1 MSARRPAPLHGTV
14 EPATT
19 LDPKGTI
26 GMSGL
31 QPAVDDPHDVL
42 TLPAVNAQE
51 LTDAIAAAPVSGWF
65 RKLAEW
71 AAPGRP
77 MAGPPNPRVGES
89 DMADLIRLLGIDGLE
104 PDPDRAAAV
113 ADIAVRW
120 AIQARLLRLR
130 TGVVRT
136 AKQNTAWLD
145 NPATLWFQ
153 ALSALVRPDG
163 TLVVLLH
170 EYTDTH
176 FYSGDL
182 ARSVSEVLDPLAQG
196 PADEQAIA
204 REYGLRWGFGDARPA
219 EIRVP
224 LFLARAL
231 GLVTRDDTAGRWQLT
246 AAGLIVHALGQLP
259 RMPVDGEDDPDRLLS
274 LVQWPDAAEPGF
286 TVKVKLSR
294 GGVWR
299 RLNVPGELT
308 VFGLHLAVQTAFGWH
323 GDHLHQFSA
332 GPFRFAPAE
341 FELEETVPSDLVTV
355 TDLATLGITDL
366 QYEYDFGDSWLH
378 EVTIERE
385 LPAGTVTAI
394 VCTAGAGT
402 TPFEDGE
409 GWIEDP
415 HGNYV
420 QDPDAV
426 PDPLRMY
433 DAARINQELAPLTGE
448 DDDSP

>member
-1 MSARRPAPLHGTV
+1 
-14 EPATT
+14 
-19 LDPKGTI
+19 
-26 GMSGL
+26 MSGM
-31 QPAVDDPHDVL
+31 QPAVADPHDVL

-77 MAGPPNPRVGES
+77 MVVGTPNPRVGES
-89 DMADLIRLLGIDGLE
+89 DMADLIRLLKINDLE

-163 TLVVLLH
+163 TLVVLLR
-170 EYTDTH
+170 EYADTR

-182 ARSVSEVLDPLAQG
+182 ARSVGEVLDPLAQG

-204 REYGLRWGFGDARPA
+204 RGYGLRWGFGDARLA

-224 LFLARAL
+224 LFLAQTL
-231 GLVTRDDTAGRWQLT
+231 GLVTRDDTAGLWQLT
-246 AAGLIVHALGQLP
+246 AAGRMVHALGQLP

-274 LVQWPDAAEPGF
+274 LVRWPDAAEPGF

-294 GGVWR
+294 SGTWR

-323 GDHLHQFSA
+323 GDHLHQFRA
-332 GPFRFAPAE
+332 EPFRFAPAE
-341 FELEETVPSDLVTV
+341 FELEETVPSDLVTM
-355 TDLATLGITDL
+355 TDLATLGIKDL

-378 EVTIERE
+378 EIAIERV
-385 LPAGTVTAI
+385 LRAGTVTAI

-409 GWIEDP
+409 GWTEDARGHWVP
-415 HGNYV
+415 
-420 QDPDAV
+420 DPDAV
-426 PDPLRMY
+426 PDPRRVY
-433 DAARINQELAPLTGE
+433 DAVRINQELAPLTVSG
-448 DDDSP
+448 SPSRPPAVRARSPERRLGGGGM